1 MIPLEELRERI
12 DRVGLDATAANMD
25 RILTIL
31 DALVQHVERIDR
43 TAQHANNTASCLA
56 NGIQPD

>member
-12 DRVGLDATAANMD
+12 DHVGLEPTDANMD

-31 DALVQHVERIDR
+31 GALVEHVERIDR
-43 TAQHANNTASCLA
+43 TAQKANNTASCLA